1 MENIVIL
8 FFNLLVIMAL
18 WTFLFRPA
26 IKDRK
31 KVELYQVKKE
41 VETFFSENKKY
52 GSNHFMK
59 KKLEDMLDST
69 ISTLDYVSFSSY
81 IAWQLQVD
89 KNEQVKAAI
98 HKEINDRYITKDK
111 DLALFVDSIR
121 AKSSTIGICYL
132 VESSFWLLSY
142 GLIYSCYFFLKEM
155 VKKGKIQFSNLKPDV
170 ENEVEK
176 IIKPDFISEKTFL
189 LNTACVA

>member
-31 KVELYQVKKE
+31 KVELYRVKKE
-41 VETFFSENKKY
+41 VDAFFKENKKY
-52 GSNHFMK
+52 GSNHHMK
-59 KKLEDMLDST
+59 KKLDEMLDST

-81 IAWQLQVD
+81 IAWNLQVD
-89 KNEQVKAAI
+89 KNEEVKAAI

-111 DLALFVDSIR
+111 DLAQFVEIIR

-132 VESSFWLLSY
+132 IESSFWLLSY
-142 GLIYSCYFFLKEM
+142 GLIFSCYFFIKEM

-189 LNTACVA
+189 LNNAFA